1 MEWSEFL
8 FKIAITFIAALGF
21 ALFYNVRK
29 CHVLYATIGGV
40 ITWIIYYILHSMNA
54 GLLPSCLIASMFAAI
69 YAEVLSHIY
78 KTPTAVFFLISV
90 IPLVP
95 GRGLYYTMF
104 YAVSTNWEQ
113 CGAFALSTFESAA
126 GIALGICAIGAVVQ
140 TWIAFKKHA
149 EKLARKQAQK
159 LKHYALLPCL
169 RLCNEFYSTACYGSR
184 DYPCGTRVLQRIHD
198 PTATR
203 LYLLFCSWLL
213 SCLA

>member
-8 FKIAITFIAALGF
+8 FKIAITFIAALG
-21 ALFYNVRK
+21 FYNVRK

-149 EKLARKQAQK
+149 ENLARKQAQK
-159 LKHYALLPCL
+159 LKHHKAKK
-169 RLCNEFYSTACYGSR
+169 E
-184 DYPCGTRVLQRIHD
+184 
-198 PTATR
+198 
-203 LYLLFCSWLL
+203 
-213 SCLA
+213 

>member
-1 MEWSEFL
+1 
-8 FKIAITFIAALGF
+8 
-21 ALFYNVRK
+21 
-29 CHVLYATIGGV
+29 
-40 ITWIIYYILHSMNA
+40 
-54 GLLPSCLIASMFAAI
+54 MFAAI
-69 YAEVLSHIY
+69 YAEVLAYIY

-149 EKLARKQAQK
+149 EKLAHKQAQK
-159 LKHYALLPCL
+159 LKHHKAKK
-169 RLCNEFYSTACYGSR
+169 E
-184 DYPCGTRVLQRIHD
+184 
-198 PTATR
+198 
-203 LYLLFCSWLL
+203 
-213 SCLA
+213 

>member
-40 ITWIIYYILHSMNA
+40 ITWIIYFILHSMNA
-54 GLLPSCLIASMFAAI
+54 GLLPSCLIASMFAAVF
-69 YAEVLSHIY
+69 AEILAHVY

-90 IPLVP
+90 LPLVP

-149 EKLARKQAQK
+149 EKLAHKQAQK
-159 LKHYALLPCL
+159 IKHHKAKK
-169 RLCNEFYSTACYGSR
+169 E
-184 DYPCGTRVLQRIHD
+184 
-198 PTATR
+198 
-203 LYLLFCSWLL
+203 
-213 SCLA
+213 

>member
-40 ITWIIYYILHSMNA
+40 ITWIIYYILHSMDA

-69 YAEVLSHIY
+69 YAEVLAHIY

-95 GRGLYYTMF
+95 GRGLY
-104 YAVSTNWEQ
+104 
-113 CGAFALSTFESAA
+113 
-126 GIALGICAIGAVVQ
+126 
-140 TWIAFKKHA
+140 
-149 EKLARKQAQK
+149 
-159 LKHYALLPCL
+159 
-169 RLCNEFYSTACYGSR
+169 
-184 DYPCGTRVLQRIHD
+184 
-198 PTATR
+198 
-203 LYLLFCSWLL
+203 
-213 SCLA
+213 

>member
-40 ITWIIYYILHSMNA
+40 ITWIIYYILHSMDA

-69 YAEVLSHIY
+69 YAEVLAHIY

-104 YAVSTNWEQ
+104 YAVSTNWE
-113 CGAFALSTFESAA
+113 
-126 GIALGICAIGAVVQ
+126 IGRAHV
-140 TWIAFKKHA
+140 
-149 EKLARKQAQK
+149 
-159 LKHYALLPCL
+159 
-169 RLCNEFYSTACYGSR
+169 
-184 DYPCGTRVLQRIHD
+184 
-198 PTATR
+198 
-203 LYLLFCSWLL
+203 
-213 SCLA
+213 

>member
-1 MEWSEFL
+1 M
-8 FKIAITFIAALGF
+8 
-21 ALFYNVRK
+21 RK

-69 YAEVLSHIY
+69 YAEVLAHIY

-159 LKHYALLPCL
+159 LKHHKAKK
-169 RLCNEFYSTACYGSR
+169 E
-184 DYPCGTRVLQRIHD
+184 
-198 PTATR
+198 
-203 LYLLFCSWLL
+203 
-213 SCLA
+213 